1 MINRLLS
8 HLDAI
13 TRHRDHRLL
22 DLSVLSALSEISG
35 AERARAL
42 DLFHEKGDARLRERA
57 AMVAGQAST
66 PPPLN
71 VPSQALLQFP
81 DLCRALAE
89 RGDFASQAHQDG
101 GHVTWFLI
109 WQEDKVG
116 SCLEIHTARALE
128 GESCAMLRGVLAVHR
143 NFQALL
149 DYSERDSLTGLL
161 NRKTFDERYARSMV
175 AAMPA
180 ADAHNPERR
189 HGGSKLVHCLAV
201 VDIDHFKRVND
212 RFGHLYGDEVL
223 ILISNLL
230 RSTFRNDDQIFRF
243 GGEEFVLLIS
253 AASHADAGA
262 AFERFRARVEA
273 HRFPQI
279 GQVTVSIG
287 YSIMDQRAPVQ
298 VLGHAD
304 GALYHAKQHG
314 RNRTCQYEDLVA
326 RALIAAPTMM
336 PSVEEL
342 FE

>member
-35 AERARAL
+35 AHRARAL

-57 AMVAGQAST
+57 AMAGGQASAPL
-66 PPPLN
+66 PPN
-71 VPSQALLQFP
+71 RPSQTLLQFP

-89 RGDFASQAHQDG
+89 RSDFASQAQQDG
-101 GHVTWFLI
+101 SHVTWFLI

-116 SCLEIHTARALE
+116 SCLEIHTARALDA
-128 GESCAMLRGVLAVHR
+128 ESCAMLRGVLAVHR

-161 NRKTFDERYARSMV
+161 NRKTFDERYTRSLNS
-175 AAMPA
+175 AAPA
-180 ADAHNPERR
+180 ADPHNPERR
-189 HGGSKLVHCLAV
+189 HGSKLVHCLAV

-230 RSTFRNDDQIFRF
+230 RSTFRTDDQIFRF

-287 YSIMDQRAPVQ
+287 YSIMDQRPPVQ

-304 GALYHAKQHG
+304 GALYHAKQNG
-314 RNRTCQYEDLVA
+314 RNRICQYEDLVA
-326 RALIAAPTMM
+326 RGLIAAPTMM
-336 PSVEEL
+336 ASVEEL